1 MHLGDGPVGPG
12 IRRACRGGGPVEVRL
27 WRQTNFIAEIEHA

>member
-12 IRRACRGGGPVEVRL
+12 IRRACRGGPVEVRL
-27 WRQTNFIAEIEHA
+27 WRQTDIIAEIEHA